1 MLKEG
6 YEKVICLS
14 LIDPSSIKLT
24 MLLHL
29 DKTLFKIISYRR
41 WIVLATGPQL
51 IDDIRNALDDILS
64 FHEPANEIHQP
75 AI

>member
-14 LIDPSSIKLT
+14 LIDPSSIKLR

-64 FHEPANEIHQP
+64 FHEPANEIHRP